1 MGFVTLL
8 LSKYTFS
15 RFSFV
20 SLVVKKTH
28 TEATL
33 LFVVVRDVVVY
44 VVAEYISIMQ
54 NAASK
59 VNAQAASGAIQGI
72 LGLGAVS
79 YGLYHSLFNVEG
91 GHRAIVY
98 NRAVGLK
105 DTSYAEGT
113 HLMIPWIE
121 RPIVYDVRSR
131 AHQVSSTSGS
141 KDLQMVNL
149 SIRVLTRPDANKLPQ
164 IYRELGTDFNE
175 RVLPSLIHDT
185 LKSVVAQHNASE
197 LITKRENVSLQIRN
211 MLIQR
216 AKTFHM
222 ILDDVSITAL
232 TFGREYTA
240 AIEAKQVA
248 QQDAERAK
256 FIVERAKQDKK
267 SAVIRADGEAK
278 SAKLIGEAISTNP
291 AFLTLRRIEA
301 AREIAETMAR
311 SNNRVML
318 NADSLLLNLAE
329 EKVTQGKH

>member
-1 MGFVTLL
+1 
-8 LSKYTFS
+8 
-15 RFSFV
+15 
-20 SLVVKKTH
+20 
-28 TEATL
+28 
-33 LFVVVRDVVVY
+33 
-44 VVAEYISIMQ
+44 MQ

-59 VNAQAASGAIQGI
+59 VNVAAATGAIQGV

-98 NRAVGLK
+98 NRAVGIK
-105 DTSYAEGT
+105 ETSYTEGT

-121 RPIVYDVRSR
+121 RPIIYDVRSR

-149 SIRVLTRPDANKLPQ
+149 SIRVLTRPDSNKLPQ

-216 AKTFHM
+216 AQTFHM
-222 ILDDVSITAL
+222 IMDDVSITAL

-256 FIVERAKQDKK
+256 FEVMKADQEREA
-267 SAVIRADGEAK
+267 AVIRAEGESE
-278 SAKLIGEAISTNP
+278 SAKLISQATRSAGP
-291 AFLTLRRIEA
+291 ALIELRRIEA
-301 AREIAETMAR
+301 AREVAKTLSGSKNIVYLPGGNG
-311 SNNRVML
+311 SNML
-318 NADSLLLNLAE
+318 IGVNP
-329 EKVTQGKH
+329 

>member
-1 MGFVTLL
+1 M
-8 LSKYTFS
+8 
-15 RFSFV
+15 
-20 SLVVKKTH
+20 
-28 TEATL
+28 
-33 LFVVVRDVVVY
+33 
-44 VVAEYISIMQ
+44 
-54 NAASK
+54 
-59 VNAQAASGAIQGI
+59 
-72 LGLGAVS
+72 
-79 YGLYHSLFNVEG
+79 
-91 GHRAIVY
+91 
-98 NRAVGLK
+98 
-105 DTSYAEGT
+105 
-113 HLMIPWIE
+113 
-121 RPIVYDVRSR
+121 
-131 AHQVSSTSGS
+131 
-141 KDLQMVNL
+141 
-149 SIRVLTRPDANKLPQ
+149 
-164 IYRELGTDFNE
+164 
-175 RVLPSLIHDT
+175 LPSLIHDT

-216 AKTFHM
+216 AKSFHM

-256 FIVERAKQDKK
+256 FIVERARQDKK
-267 SAVIRADGEAK
+267 SAVIRADGEAR

-329 EKVTQGKH
+329 EKVSQGKH

>member
-1 MGFVTLL
+1 M
-8 LSKYTFS
+8 
-15 RFSFV
+15 
-20 SLVVKKTH
+20 
-28 TEATL
+28 
-33 LFVVVRDVVVY
+33 
-44 VVAEYISIMQ
+44 
-54 NAASK
+54 
-59 VNAQAASGAIQGI
+59 
-72 LGLGAVS
+72 
-79 YGLYHSLFNVEG
+79 
-91 GHRAIVY
+91 Y

-113 HLMIPWIE
+113 HLMILWIE

-141 KDLQMVNL
+141 KRSADGDL
-149 SIRVLTRPDANKLPQ
+149 SIRVLTRPDANCHAKF
-164 IYRELGTDFNE
+164 YRELGTDFNE

-216 AKTFHM
+216 AKTFQM

-267 SAVIRADGEAK
+267 SAVIRADRVMEI
-278 SAKLIGEAISTNP
+278 AKLIG
-291 AFLTLRRIEA
+291 
-301 AREIAETMAR
+301 
-311 SNNRVML
+311 
-318 NADSLLLNLAE
+318 
-329 EKVTQGKH
+329 KH